1 MGFTLLHWR
10 NDEQEGAVKAHE
22 VGQQGRLRKQ
32 GHELSSARQYE
43 ARLLPISDLSS
54 WILTVALTV
63 GACKI
68 LQMGKSVL
76 VYALISF
83 THCLG
88 TTVTE
93 KEMIFSMNQKLGVR
107 SNYPSADREP
117 FSKADLPPLTLLIHC
132 LDSSQLSSLCGTQG
146 YGWNFPML
154 KCSHSLRS
162 FTFKTCSFCLSLAPS
177 NDKFRDVS
185 GKAASAVEAQEKSI
199 FNKEIN

>member
-1 MGFTLLHWR
+1 MLIITAHVTSATASLCASEECRLACASVVGFTLLHWR
-10 NDEQEGAVKAHE
+10 NDDQEGAVKTHE

-43 ARLLPISDLSS
+43 VRLLPVNDLSS

-93 KEMIFSMNQKLGVR
+93 KETIFSMNQKLGVR
-107 SNYPSADREP
+107 SNYPLADRDTLLQSWSP
-117 FSKADLPPLTLLIHC
+117 STDTVNSLPRFLSAVLTLWHSGLWLEPPHAEM
-132 LDSSQLSSLCGTQG
+132 
-146 YGWNFPML
+146 FPQ
-154 KCSHSLRS
+154 
-162 FTFKTCSFCLSLAPS
+162 FEEFY
-177 NDKFRDVS
+177 
-185 GKAASAVEAQEKSI
+185 I
-199 FNKEIN
+199 